1 MLTVTLIRH
10 GESTHNVLALWSGC
24 TECPLTERGMQQA
37 RAVGAYFADTE
48 FTKIYASP
56 LPRARDTAKA
66 VLDAQSTP
74 KPPHDFTI
82 AQIRE
87 QSFGAAEG
95 HQTCIR
101 EPGKTLE
108 AHFAEEKYPILYES
122 ERHVAFPGGE
132 SVEDLTRR
140 GERAVR
146 DVVLPHVVNV
156 ARSGRDEHIALVSH
170 GLCIAQVVGAIVRL
184 GGGTW
189 KRKGPMV
196 NTAWVR
202 VEMRIQGGIPV
213 EVADDEVPP
222 VEVTVTEEG
231 RADHLEGLLDEGPLC
246 GMKAVMGGGAVD
258 AKSSSDAGATSTA
271 QTSAS

>member
-10 GESTHNVLALWSGC
+10 GESTHNALALWSGC
-24 TECPLTERGMQQA
+24 TECPLTEREQQA
-37 RAVGAYFADTE
+37 RV
-48 FTKIYASP
+48 IYASP
-56 LPRARDTAKA
+56 LPRARDTAQA
-66 VLDAQSTP
+66 VLDAQPTP

-95 HQTCIR
+95 HQACIR

-108 AHFAEEKYPILYES
+108 AHFAGDKYPILYES
-122 ERHVAFPGGE
+122 EKHVAFPGGE

-140 GERAVR
+140 AERAVR
-146 DVVLPHVVNV
+146 EVVLPHVVNV

-170 GLCIAQVVGAIVRL
+170 GLCILQVVSAIVRL

-189 KRKGPMV
+189 KRKLEGPIV

-202 VEMRIQGGIPV
+202 VEVRIQGGMCV

-222 VEVTVTEEG
+222 VEVTVMEED
-231 RADHLEGLLDEGPLC
+231 RADHLEGLLDRGPLL
-246 GMKAVMGGGAVD
+246 GIKAIMGGGVLVVD
-258 AKSSSDAGATSTA
+258 AKSPDEAEAIA
-271 QTSAS
+271 QTSAV

>member
-24 TECPLTERGMQQA
+24 TECPLTERGTQQA
-37 RAVGAYFADTE
+37 RAVGAYFANTQ

-56 LPRARDTAKA
+56 LPRARDTAQA
-66 VLDAQSTP
+66 VLDAQPTP

-87 QSFGAAEG
+87 QSFGAAEE
-95 HQTCIR
+95 HQPCIR

-108 AHFAEEKYPILYES
+108 AHFAEDIYPILYES
-122 ERHVAFPGGE
+122 EKHVAFPGGE
-132 SVEDLTRR
+132 SMEDLTRR
-140 GERAVR
+140 AERAVR
-146 DVVLPHVVNV
+146 EVVLPHVVNV

-170 GLCIAQVVGAIVRL
+170 GLCISQVVSAIVRL

-202 VEMRIQGGIPV
+202 VEVRIQGGVSV

-231 RADHLEGLLDEGPLC
+231 RADHLEDLLDGGPLL
-246 GMKAVMGGGAVD
+246 GIKAIMGGGVVD
-258 AKSSSDAGATSTA
+258 AKSPNEAETIA
-271 QTSAS
+271 QTSAV

>member
-24 TECPLTERGMQQA
+24 TECPLTERGTQQA
-37 RAVGAYFADTE
+37 RAVGAYFADTQ

-56 LPRARDTAKA
+56 LPRARDTAQA
-66 VLDAQSTP
+66 VLDAQPTP

-82 AQIRE
+82 TDIRE

-95 HQTCIR
+95 HQTCVR

-108 AHFAEEKYPILYES
+108 AHFAEGKYPILYES
-122 ERHVAFPGGE
+122 EKHVAFPGGE

-140 GERAVR
+140 GEKAVR

-156 ARSGRDEHIALVSH
+156 ARSGGNEHIALVSH
-170 GLCIAQVVGAIVRL
+170 GLCIAQLVGAIVRL

-196 NTAWVR
+196 NTGWVR
-202 VEMRIQGGIPV
+202 VEVRIQGEVPLQ
-213 EVADDEVPP
+213 VADDEDPAI
-222 VEVTVTEEG
+222 EVTVTDEG
-231 RADHLEGLLDEGPLC
+231 RTDHLEGLLDGSSLH
-246 GMKAVMGGGAVD
+246 GMKAIMGGGVVD
-258 AKSSSDAGATSTA
+258 AKI
-271 QTSAS
+271 

>member
-37 RAVGAYFADTE
+37 RAVGAYFANTQ

-56 LPRARDTAKA
+56 LPRARDTAQA
-66 VLDAQSTP
+66 VLDAQPTP
-74 KPPHDFTI
+74 KPTHDFTI

-101 EPGKTLE
+101 EPGKSLE
-108 AHFAEEKYPILYES
+108 AHFAEGMYPILYEN
-122 ERHVAFPGGE
+122 ERDVAFPGGE
-132 SVEDLTRR
+132 SAEDLMRR

-146 DVVLPHVVNV
+146 DVVLPHVVYV
-156 ARSGRDEHIALVSH
+156 ARSGRNEHIALVSH
-170 GLCIAQVVGAIVRL
+170 GLCIAQVAGAIVRL

-189 KRKGPMV
+189 TRKGPMV

-202 VEMRIQGGIPV
+202 IEVRIQGGMPL

-222 VEVTVTEEG
+222 VEVTVTDEG
-231 RADHLEGLLDEGPLC
+231 RADHLEGLLDGGPLR
-246 GMKAVMGGGAVD
+246 GMKAIMGGGVAD
-258 AKSSSDAGATSTA
+258 AKSPDEAEAIA
-271 QTSAS
+271 QTSAV